1 MTQVW
6 HFRNF
11 PITYYILNV
20 NALSLPC
27 PQSVRRYIYTY
38 IFQWLTKSLT
48 SQPGREIAALEDTI
62 LRFHSHRLCWPF
74 FSIVSFWRG
83 VGNVIFIMF
92 TTANHILCS
101 VPAWFTNGFLWQPM
115 WKWIQSPVS
124 GWACLRVLYFLL
136 LTEGPFL
143 TLFSSFAAKWST
155 GLLLMLVAWSWVAV
169 NENETYSDLSH
180 RARSRQRNEP

>member
-1 MTQVW
+1 M
-6 HFRNF
+6 
-11 PITYYILNV
+11 
-20 NALSLPC
+20 LSSYPAPKVLEEISMPTFFNDLPNHT
-27 PQSVRRYIYTY
+27 SVREGNCCPWGYHHQISFT
-38 IFQWLTKSLT
+38 L
-48 SQPGREIAALEDTI
+48 I
-62 LRFHSHRLCWPF
+62 LLVFLRHHF
-74 FSIVSFWRG
+74 FSKG

-101 VPAWFTNGFLWQPM
+101 VPAWFTNGFLWKPM
-115 WKWIQSPVS
+115 WKWIQSSVS

-143 TLFSSFAAKWST
+143 TLFSSFAAKQST